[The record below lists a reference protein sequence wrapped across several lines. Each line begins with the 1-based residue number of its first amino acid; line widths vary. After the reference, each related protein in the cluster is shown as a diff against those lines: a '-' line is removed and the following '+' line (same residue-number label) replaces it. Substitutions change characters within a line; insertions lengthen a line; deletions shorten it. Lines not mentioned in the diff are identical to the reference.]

1 MRQPRACPTCR
12 TLTRREEAFL
22 LSEKPIAKGEFN
34 GTFAFSVRHYFIGLT
49 LGFLHASLIP
59 LSATG
64 SDFRG
69 GAASQPRSSKAS
81 DHELLPP
88 PSEPGRHQCLG
99 GGVGPR
105 FALGLSLYASAVF
118 GTPPPLSQAM
128 FHKNLVSVESYCTA
142 VTKYLF
148 FLSVG

>member
-118 GTPPPLSQAM
+118 GTPPPSVPGDVSQ
-128 FHKNLVSVESYCTA
+128 KT
-142 VTKYLF
+142 
-148 FLSVG
+148 LSVLNPIVPLLRNTFFFCR